1 MDLGNNKKK
10 KKLFNRLKLKYRL
23 VIMNDET
30 FEEKVSLKLTKLN
43 VMVVVGTIIILLIIG
58 TAYIIAFTPLKEF
71 IPGFSNLNIQ
81 NDIYEL
87 SIRADSLENN
97 LHQKDLYIHNI
108 KNVIEG
114 KLVNAI
120 DEPIKD
126 EDTLKKMNPNYKD
139 KNSYEDSLFRVE
151 MEKQKTEQFVP
162 TSQEEN
168 EKNNMYTVRN
178 LLFFT
183 PLKGTIVNTYSVS
196 KKHYGIDIVA
206 GKNEA
211 IKTALDGTI
220 ILSTW
225 TLKTGYVIAVQHNSN
240 FVSIYKHNSVLLKKE
255 GDYVKA
261 GEPIAI
267 IGNTGE
273 MSTGSHLHFELWY
286 NGFPVNPIDYISF

>member
-1 MDLGNNKKK
+1 
-10 KKLFNRLKLKYRL
+10 
-23 VIMNDET
+23 MNDET

-43 VMVVVGTIIILLIIG
+43 VMVVIGTIIILLIIG

-81 NDIYEL
+81 NDLYEL

-97 LHQKDLYIHNI
+97 LRQKDLYIHNI
-108 KNVIEG
+108 KNVING
-114 KLVNAI
+114 KFVNAI
-120 DEPIKD
+120 DEPIKK
-126 EDTLKKMNPNYKD
+126 EDTIRKGNADYKD
-139 KNSYEDSLFRVE
+139 KNSYEDSLFRAE
-151 MEKQKTEQFVP
+151 MEKQKTDQFIP
-162 TSQEEN
+162 NFQEGSV
-168 EKNNMYTVRN
+168 KNDEATIRN
-178 LLFFT
+178 FLFFT
-183 PLKGTIVNTYSVS
+183 PLKGTIVNTYNVS
-196 KKHYGIDIVA
+196 KKHYGIDVVS

-211 IKTALDGTI
+211 IKSALDGTVI
-220 ILSTW
+220 ISTW

-240 FVSIYKHNSVLLKKE
+240 FISIYKHNSVLLKKD

-273 MSTGSHLHFELWY
+273 LSTGPHLHFELWY